1 MDVILLMMQIKLL
14 AMQMGETLSIG
25 NFVTKELFTSS
36 KLMYYINQRV
46 INIWY
51 KYDFFLCNTP

>member
-36 KLMYYINQRV
+36 KIITYEYQ
-46 INIWY
+46 
-51 KYDFFLCNTP
+51 